1 MEVYYYEKE
10 YDVIVV
16 GGGHAGC
23 EAALTA
29 ARLGHETLLCT
40 ISMEHIALL
49 PCNPSIGG
57 PAKAHLVRE
66 IDALGG
72 AMGEVAD
79 AATIQMRV
87 LNTAKGPAVHSLRA
101 QMDKD
106 LYHRTMT
113 ARIEHTDHLTIKQF
127 IAENLLLD
135 GDTVCGVVDQLGIGY
150 RGKKVILCTG
160 TYLKSCIHIGEYTE
174 YCGPQG
180 QMAANKLSSCLED
193 TLGLHVMRFKTGTPP
208 RVDARSVDFSKM
220 SLQPSDANERTFS
233 FWTTPDNGLPRV
245 ACHLTYSNED
255 THTIIRNNL
264 LRSPMYSGLIKA
276 SSPRYC
282 PSIEDKV
289 VRFSDKSRH
298 QIFVEPEGL
307 QTTELYVQ
315 GFSSSLP
322 MDVQLQMIKTIPG
335 LEHVEIIRPAYAIE
349 YDMVDPKELHLTL
362 ETKKIHG
369 LYCAGQ
375 INGSSGYEEAAA
387 QGLMAGIN
395 AVLSLENRPPFILKR
410 HEAYIGVLIDDL
422 ITKGTN
428 EPYRML
434 TSRCEYRLLLREDN
448 ADLRLC
454 DYGHMIGLLSD
465 EKYERFIKR
474 RDAIHREIDRLK
486 TITASNTNEAVQAL
500 LVEKGTEA
508 LKQGIPAS
516 DLLKRPQV
524 SYQDLIRLGFG
535 EESLSSD
542 VQEEVEIMVKYAG
555 YIDKQLQQ
563 VHRLE
568 KLETRQLPTD
578 VVYGDIKGLRLEAAQ
593 KLEEIRPAT
602 IGQASRIS
610 GVNPADVAVLII
622 YMEQLRRNQ
631 G

>member
-1 MEVYYYEKE
+1 MELYYYEKE

-79 AATIQMRV
+79 ASTIQMRV

-113 ARIEHTDHLTIKQF
+113 ERLEHTEHLTIKQF
-127 IAENLLLD
+127 IAEDLLLD

-150 RGKKVILCTG
+150 RGKRVILCTG
-160 TYLKSCIHIGEYTE
+160 TYLKGCIHIGEYTE

-180 QMAANKLSSCLED
+180 QMAANKLSDCLEGK
-193 TLGLHVMRFKTGTPP
+193 LGLHVMRFKTGTPP

-220 SLQPSDANERTFS
+220 SLQPSDANDRTFS
-233 FWTTPDNGLPRV
+233 FWSTPDNGLPRV

-264 LRSPMYSGLIKA
+264 TRSPMYSGLIKA

-307 QTTELYVQ
+307 HTTELYIQ

-335 LEHVEIIRPAYAIE
+335 LEHCEIIRPAYAIE
-349 YDMVDPKELHLTL
+349 YDMVDPTELYATL

-387 QGLMAGIN
+387 QGLMASIN
-395 AVLSLENRPPFILKR
+395 AVLSLEGRPPFVLKR

-422 ITKGTN
+422 VTKGTN

-454 DYGHMIGLLSD
+454 DYGHMVGLLED
-465 EKYERFIKR
+465 EKYTRFCVR
-474 RDAIHREIDRLK
+474 RDAIHEEIERLK

-500 LVEKGTEA
+500 LVEKRTEM
-508 LKQGIPAS
+508 LKQGIPAGE
-516 DLLKRPQV
+516 LLKRPQV
-524 SYQDLIRLGFG
+524 TYEDLIALGFG
-535 EESLSSD
+535 NSSLTKD

-568 KLETRQLPTD
+568 KLETRQLPEKT
-578 VVYGDIKGLRLEAAQ
+578 VYADIKGLRLEAAQ
-593 KLEEIRPAT
+593 KLDAIRPAT

-622 YMEQLRRNQ
+622 YLEQIRRNQ